1 MKAFSLQDVT
11 AKAICLSKTNPQPP
25 VRQLIQLQSYRT
37 RRRGG
42 LATAATS
49 SLTGREM
56 YVRMARGLRVGYVE
70 EEQGA
75 ASNELA
81 QKVVELGTEG
91 VGTAAWMHAR
101 WHGAAGPL
109 IVLRTDTEEQR
120 QTVYELTGVLV
131 APLDFEA
138 AHTVGQSATQS
149 TKWMQQ
155 KTRRT
160 LNFNPLFWVREPHSI
175 PCRRQQS
182 VQPQDRLLSA
192 WISLEL

>member
-1 MKAFSLQDVT
+1 M
-11 AKAICLSKTNPQPP
+11 
-25 VRQLIQLQSYRT
+25 
-37 RRRGG
+37 
-42 LATAATS
+42 
-49 SLTGREM
+49 
-56 YVRMARGLRVGYVE
+56 E

-109 IVLRTDTEEQR
+109 IVLCTDTEEQR

-160 LNFNPLFWVREPHSI
+160 LNFNPLLEALKAGDGQLGGTDSWEELMNVFIYVCKLALRVRVCLRCPSGKFSLSEI
-175 PCRRQQS
+175 FCRRS
-182 VQPQDRLLSA
+182 RS
-192 WISLEL
+192 SSTSSSRYR

>member
-1 MKAFSLQDVT
+1 
-11 AKAICLSKTNPQPP
+11 
-25 VRQLIQLQSYRT
+25 
-37 RRRGG
+37 
-42 LATAATS
+42 
-49 SLTGREM
+49 
-56 YVRMARGLRVGYVE
+56 VE

-160 LNFNPLFWVREPHSI
+160 LNFNPLLEALKAGPAKPFAKLLEKQDGGCAFFYNGIKHKDKSLTNERVMLRLTQTPKKIHYLMVEGADHI
-175 PCRRQQS
+175 VYYNIEMKGPCAQG
-182 VQPQDRLLSA
+182 VCLRL
-192 WISLEL
+192 

>member
-1 MKAFSLQDVT
+1 M
-11 AKAICLSKTNPQPP
+11 
-25 VRQLIQLQSYRT
+25 
-37 RRRGG
+37 
-42 LATAATS
+42 
-49 SLTGREM
+49 
-56 YVRMARGLRVGYVE
+56 E

-101 WHGAAGPL
+101 WHGAAGTL

-160 LNFNPLFWVREPHSI
+160 LNFNPLLEALKAGPAKPFAKLLEKQDGGCAFFYNGIKHKDKSLTNERVMLRLTQTPNPKKIPH
-175 PCRRQQS
+175 RVQHRHRDEGS
-182 VQPQDRLLSA
+182 VCLRL
-192 WISLEL
+192 